1 MGGMVTTLVCFVKA
15 EGGRGFC
22 PGGGALVRG
31 AYVWG
36 LMSYTLLHTSDA
48 SDINR
53 PIEIASLVVFAISE
67 IANELVN

>member
-1 MGGMVTTLVCFVKA
+1 MFC
-15 EGGRGFC
+15 EGGRGKGLLS
-22 PGGGALVRG
+22 GGGALVRG